1 MGIEEKIQFQLLKNL
16 IYLKILNSLKRNF
29 ITKLQR
35 NYLLMHGSLMEP

>member
-1 MGIEEKIQFQLLKNL
+1 MGIEEKINSIIKKSNLFKN
-16 IYLKILNSLKRNF
+16 INSLKRNF